1 MKKTF
6 FTRTLL
12 ISGLASALLSFTACK
27 SDEDKCK
34 EGDLAACQRA
44 IDKATNDMKSALESM
59 KSAKTPNSALV
70 SPKMLG
76 RLRSVEL
83 SPKELSGY
91 SAAELR
97 ILRNAIFASHGY
109 IFKSDDLKEY
119 FAQFDWY
126 NPAYKDV
133 TARLSPIEKK
143 NIATIKAMEDD
154 DGEGFRDMR
163 DGKTY
168 RYVKI
173 GKQTWMAENLDY
185 ETQNSYCYKDKP
197 ANCKKYGRLYTWNA
211 ALKACPAGWHL
222 PSKGAF
228 ETLVKTVGNDAA
240 KKLRSTKGWN
250 KVEMCD
256 RFDEGECIRSHMV
269 PSNGSDAFGF
279 SLLPAGTRMLVVYSP
294 NGNPYIY
301 EKQGDEGY
309 LWSSTKS
316 DKDNAFYMH
325 FLYNIENAYLI
336 NDLTKGIG
344 FSVRC
349 IQD

>member
-1 MKKTF
+1 MKKTI

-59 KSAKTPNSALV
+59 KSAKKPNSALV
-70 SPKMLG
+70 SSKMLG

-83 SPKELSGY
+83 SAKELSGY
-91 SAAELR
+91 SAEELR

-154 DGEGFRDMR
+154 DGEGFRDPR

-173 GKQTWMAENLDY
+173 GKQTWMAENL
-185 ETQNSYCYKDKP
+185 NYKMSGSVCGRSDP
-197 ANCKKYGRLYTWNA
+197 NCKRFGRAYTWPA
-211 ALKACPAGWHL
+211 AKKACPSGWHL
-222 PSKGAF
+222 PSSKEWDTLLSAVGGAKSHYDGYCN
-228 ETLVKTVGNDAA
+228 LVESS
-240 KKLRSTKGWN
+240 REWR
-250 KVEMCD
+250 E
-256 RFDEGECIRSHMV
+256 RFDEGPCRRD
-269 PSNGSDAFGF
+269 PYGF
-279 SLLPAGTRMLVVYSP
+279 SMKY
-294 NGNPYIY
+294 NEEIY
-301 EKQGDEGY
+301 GEIF
-309 LWSSTKS
+309 WSSS
-316 DKDNAFYMH
+316 YHVADEEDDAEGFGSYPI
-325 FLYNIENAYLI
+325 YY
-336 NDLTKGIG
+336 GISAADG
-344 FSVRC
+344 PADERDHLSVRC
-349 IQD
+349 VKD

>member
-1 MKKTF
+1 MKKTIF
-6 FTRTLL
+6 SRTILVSAL
-12 ISGLASALLSFTACK
+12 TSALLSFTACK

-70 SPKMLG
+70 SSKMLG

-83 SPKELSGY
+83 SAKELSGY

-154 DGEGFRDMR
+154 DGEGFRDPR

-173 GKQTWMAENLDY
+173 GKQTWMAENLNYKTKD
-185 ETQNSYCYKDKP
+185 SYCYKNKP
-197 ANCKKYGRLYTWNA
+197 INCEKYGRYYMWEA

-222 PSKGAF
+222 PREEEFVMLLKA
-228 ETLVKTVGNDAA
+228 VGGEKLAG
-240 KKLRSTKGWN
+240 KKLKSRSGWL
-250 KVEMCD
+250 KE
-256 RFDEGECIRSHMV
+256 EGKSG
-269 PSNGSDAFGF
+269 NGADDFGF
-279 SLLPAGTRMLVVYSP
+279 SALPAGMKDDAASFC
-294 NGNPYIY
+294 N
-301 EKQGDEGY
+301 EGY
-309 LWSSTKS
+309 STYFWSSTEASTRNAKYMDMYNS
-316 DKDNAFYMH
+316 HDRANLNSNQKDDA
-325 FLYNIENAYLI
+325 L
-336 NDLTKGIG
+336 
-344 FSVRC
+344 SVRC
-349 IQD
+349 VKD